1 MDVWRV
7 IRLGK
12 ETFMQLTKEKFKERF
27 ERKLDDYFE
36 NDIKHAS
43 NSELC
48 VALSAVVRDGYAPQ
62 WRRTRISETHE
73 GNKQVYYF
81 SIEFLPGTLL
91 KSNLLNLGWLKT
103 VREALKEMGLDLD
116 TIAAAEPDMALGN
129 GGLGRLAAAFMDS
142 LASLGYTGNGNGI
155 RYKYGLFKQKFVD
168 GYQKE
173 LPNDWLKDD
182 HWEVRR
188 ESKAVPVRFGGK
200 VEMIDDDGWLTPR
213 YEGERVV
220 QAVPY
225 DIAVVGYK
233 DGITNTLRLWD
244 AEIPPQD
251 ELKYPTIA
259 DRRKVEDLTSILYP
273 DDSNYEGLLL
283 RLKQEYFFVSAGL
296 QSILNYFIKD
306 LKQTD
311 FRKLPEYVAVHI
323 NDTHPAMAVA
333 ELMRLLV
340 DEHRVDWDTA
350 WKITVQTM
358 SYTNHT
364 IMAEALEKWDLSMMQ
379 DLLPRIVQIITE
391 IDRRFVE
398 SLKGKTSDDVIE
410 RTRIIKNGRVHMA
423 HLAIIGSHSIN
434 GVAALHTQLLETDVL
449 KDFYELYPK
458 RFNNKTNGI
467 VLRRWLQIA
476 NPELSDLLDQ
486 TIGTKWRDDSNEM
499 LKFEN
504 FYHDT
509 KTLKRLEE
517 IKLDNK
523 KKLAKFIKKETGIE
537 VDPTAIFDVQIK
549 RLHAYKRQTLK
560 LLHIL
565 KLYQDLKNGID
576 HPKRVVIFAA
586 KAAPSYVFAKQIIKV
601 INETANMIN
610 NDPDIHGKLKVVF
623 LENYNVSLA
632 ERIIPAADVSEQIST
647 TTKEASGTSNM
658 KLMANGALTVATM
671 DGANIEIKDEVGEDN
686 IFSFGLNKDQ
696 VYKYYAD
703 KSYHPRNIYE
713 NDSVLRDTIDSLKE
727 VPNCNGEPQAL
738 VNNFLSDNEEFLV
751 LADFEAYLAA
761 QKAVEATWAQKRI
774 WYQMSLVNIA
784 HSERFDVDKTI
795 QRYAQDIWHLK
806 KLHIEKTK

>member
-1 MDVWRV
+1 M
-7 IRLGK
+7 IR
-12 ETFMQLTKEKFKERF
+12 T
-27 ERKLDDYFE
+27 
-36 NDIKHAS
+36 
-43 NSELC
+43 
-48 VALSAVVRDGYAPQ
+48 
-62 WRRTRISETHE
+62 
-73 GNKQVYYF
+73 
-81 SIEFLPGTLL
+81 
-91 KSNLLNLGWLKT
+91 
-103 VREALKEMGLDLD
+103 
-116 TIAAAEPDMALGN
+116 
-129 GGLGRLAAAFMDS
+129 
-142 LASLGYTGNGNGI
+142 
-155 RYKYGLFKQKFVD
+155 
-168 GYQKE
+168 
-173 LPNDWLKDD
+173 
-182 HWEVRR
+182 
-188 ESKAVPVRFGGK
+188 
-200 VEMIDDDGWLTPR
+200 
-213 YEGERVV
+213 
-220 QAVPY
+220 
-225 DIAVVGYK
+225 
-233 DGITNTLRLWD
+233 
-244 AEIPPQD
+244 
-251 ELKYPTIA
+251 
-259 DRRKVEDLTSILYP
+259 
-273 DDSNYEGLLL
+273 
-283 RLKQEYFFVSAGL
+283 
-296 QSILNYFIKD
+296 
-306 LKQTD
+306 
-311 FRKLPEYVAVHI
+311 
-323 NDTHPAMAVA
+323 AMAVA

-509 KTLKRLEE
+509 KTLNRLEE

-713 NDSVLRDTIDSLKE
+713 NDPVLRDTIDSLKE